1 MATVASDY
9 SSEASNVP
17 IEHRF
22 NPYSDN
28 GGTILGIAGEDFAV
42 LAGDTRHTTD
52 YSINSR
58 YEPKVFDC
66 GDNIIISANG
76 FAADGEALVK
86 RFKNSIKWYHFDHND
101 KKLSISSAARNIQHL
116 LYGKRFFPYYV
127 HTIIAGLD
135 EEGKGAVYSFDP
147 VGSYEREQCRAGG
160 AAASL
165 IMPFLDNQVNFKNQY
180 VPGTD
185 GKEKR
190 ELKYLSLEEVIK
202 LVRDAFTSATER
214 HIHVGDGLEILIV
227 TKDGVRKEFFE
238 LKRD

>member
-1 MATVASDY
+1 MNSTVASEY
-9 SSEASNVP
+9 SSEVHREP

-28 GGTILGIAGEDFAV
+28 GGTILGISGEDFAV
-42 LAGDTRHTTD
+42 LAGDTRHTSG

-58 YEPKVFDC
+58 YEPKVFDA
-66 GDNIIISANG
+66 GDNIVISANG
-76 FAADGEALVK
+76 FAADGNALVN
-86 RFKNSIKWYHFDHND
+86 RFKNQLKWYHFDHN
-101 KKLSISSAARNIQHL
+101 KNLSIQSAARFIQHL

-165 IMPFLDNQVNFKNQY
+165 IMPFLDNQVNFKNQMD
-180 VPGTD
+180 PSSNGTQ
-185 GKEKR
+185 KK
-190 ELKYLSLEEVIK
+190 ELKYLSLDEVLC
-202 LVRDAFTSATER
+202 LVKDAFSSATER

-227 TKDGVRKEFFE
+227 TKEGVRTEYYS
-238 LKRD
+238 LKKD